1 MSGLRVHVEGVGL
14 WSPQLAD
21 FAALRS
27 VLAGRRPEPPPA
39 RPAATTLPP
48 NERRRAPASVLL
60 AIEVA
65 GQATAMS
72 GRDAATLA
80 CVFASSHG
88 DQPITDYMCATLA
101 RAPAELSP
109 IRFHNSVHNAAV
121 GYWTIATGCHAPSTA
136 IAAQAASFGAG
147 LLEAASQ
154 VLADERPVLL
164 VCSDGTGSGPL
175 GEVTGCSQPF
185 GCALVLVPE
194 AGAASLARLDLQLA
208 PPQPEDALAEPLAGW
223 RRDNPSA
230 SSLALLALLAGDGG
244 SCRLAAAPALGLQIA
259 MEKVA

>member
-1 MSGLRVHVEGVGL
+1 MSDLRVYVEGIGL

-27 VLAGRRPEPPPA
+27 LLAGQTPAPPPA
-39 RPAATTLPP
+39 RPTAATLPP

-60 AIEVA
+60 AIEAA
-65 GQATAMS
+65 GQAVAMS
-72 GRDAATLA
+72 GCDAATLA

-88 DQPITDYMCATLA
+88 DQTITDYMCATLA
-101 RAPAELSP
+101 HAPAELSP
-109 IRFHNSVHNAAV
+109 IRFHNSVHNAAA

-154 VLADERPVLL
+154 VLTEQRAVLL
-164 VCSDGTGSGPL
+164 VCSDGAGSWPL
-175 GEVTGCSQPF
+175 AEVTDCDQPF
-185 GCALVLVPE
+185 ACALVLAPA
-194 AGAASLARLDLQLA
+194 AGAATLARLDLQLA
-208 PPQPEDALAEPLAGW
+208 PPQPDDALPEPLAGW
-223 RRDNPSA
+223 CRGNPSA
-230 SSLALLALLAGDGG
+230 RSLALLAVLASNAG